1 MHLENLSKHLSG
13 GQAQLTRTELRERL
27 APLRMKLLST
37 TAGSPADT
45 HLKKT
50 VDKIFRLIDEM
61 EEKIAVCLSAE
72 ATEPGQADYPD
83 DVNDAGL
90 QQPLLA
96 NEPITEHQQDNADL
110 QELDEHHDVP
120 GGNTTIAG
128 SAVPS
133 KSFRQIALDLLTPYT
148 FFTTPLLIGC
158 LIWKAYATKHSQ
170 SVANTLDWIIG
181 IIFFS
186 VCV

>member
-1 MHLENLSKHLSG
+1 MKH
-13 GQAQLTRTELRERL
+13 
-27 APLRMKLLST
+27 LST
-37 TAGSPADT
+37 TAESPADT

-61 EEKIAVCLSAE
+61 EEKIAVSLTAE
-72 ATEPGQADYPD
+72 ASEPDQAVYLD

-96 NEPITEHQQDNADL
+96 DEPITEHQQDNTGL
-110 QELDEHHDVP
+110 QEPDEHHDVP
-120 GGNTTIAG
+120 GCNTTIAG
-128 SAVPS
+128 SAAPS
-133 KSFRQIALDLLTPYT
+133 KSFRQIALDLLSPYT
-148 FFTTPLLIGC
+148 FFTAPLLIGC

>member
-1 MHLENLSKHLSG
+1 MHLENLSDHLNG
-13 GQAQLTRTELRERL
+13 GQVQLTRTKSKKLL
-27 APLRMKLLST
+27 APLCTKLLST
-37 TAGSPADT
+37 TAKSSADT

-50 VDKIFRLIDEM
+50 GDKIFRQIDEM

-83 DVNDAGL
+83 DE
-90 QQPLLA
+90 PLLA
-96 NEPITEHQQDNADL
+96 NEPITEHQQDNAGL

-128 SAVPS
+128 SAIPS

-148 FFTTPLLIGC
+148 FFTTPLLIAC

-170 SVANTLDWIIG
+170 SVANTLDWIIS